1 MKIMMVSAFVLC
13 LGTLFAFAGDS
24 QELVEKTCS
33 SCHDLGRVRA
43 AYEVKDQAAWSAT
56 VARMLAK
63 GNAPAVTHE
72 EHGLIVDWLAEQ
84 KNSQKRFRLGNF

>member
-1 MKIMMVSAFVLC
+1 MRTMKIMMVGTLVFC
-13 LGTLFAFAGDS
+13 LGTLFAFATDP
-24 QELVEKTCS
+24 QELVESTCS

-43 AYEVKDQAAWSAT
+43 AYGIKDQAAWSAT

-63 GNAPAVTHE
+63 GNAPSVTHE

-84 KNSQKRFRLGNF
+84 KK

>member
-1 MKIMMVSAFVLC
+1 MRTMKIMLAGAFVLC
-13 LGTLFAFAGDS
+13 LGTLFAFASDP

-43 AYEVKDQAAWSAT
+43 AYGVKDQAAWSAT

-72 EHGLIVDWLAEQ
+72 EHGLIVDWLS
-84 KNSQKRFRLGNF
+84 SQKK

>member
-1 MKIMMVSAFVLC
+1 MKTIRVMLLGAALVC
-13 LGTLFAFAGDS
+13 LGSLFALAGDT

-33 SCHDLGRVRA
+33 KCHDMGRVRA
-43 AYEVKDQAAWSAT
+43 AFGVKDQAAWSAT

-84 KNSQKRFRLGNF
+84 KK

>member
-1 MKIMMVSAFVLC
+1 MNTIRIMVVSAFILC
-13 LGTLFAFAGDS
+13 VGSLFAVAGDG

-33 SCHDLGRVRA
+33 KCHDLGRVRA
-43 AYEVKDQAAWSAT
+43 AYGVKDQAAWSAT

-72 EHGLIVDWLAEQ
+72 EHGLIVDWLSAQ
-84 KNSQKRFRLGNF
+84 KK

>member
-1 MKIMMVSAFVLC
+1 MRMMKIMMVSAVVLC
-13 LGTLFAFAGDS
+13 LGTFFAFAS
-24 QELVEKTCS
+24 EPQELVEKTCS

-43 AYEVKDQAAWSAT
+43 AYGVKDQAAWSAT

-72 EHGLIVDWLAEQ
+72 QHGLIVDWLAEQ
-84 KNSQKRFRLGNF
+84 KK

>member
-1 MKIMMVSAFVLC
+1 MRTMKVMMVSALVLC

-24 QELVEKTCS
+24 QELVEKTCT
-33 SCHDLGRVRA
+33 SCHDLSRVRA
-43 AYEVKDQAAWSAT
+43 AYGVKDQAAWSAT

-72 EHGLIVDWLAEQ
+72 EHGLIVDWLSAQE
-84 KNSQKRFRLGNF
+84 K

>member
-1 MKIMMVSAFVLC
+1 MMRTMKIMLAGAFVLC
-13 LGTLFAFAGDS
+13 LGTLFAFASDP

-43 AYEVKDQAAWSAT
+43 AYGVKDQAAWSAT

-72 EHGLIVDWLAEQ
+72 EHGLIVDWLSAQ
-84 KNSQKRFRLGNF
+84 KK

>member
-1 MKIMMVSAFVLC
+1 MMRTMKIMLAGAFVLC
-13 LGTLFAFAGDS
+13 LGTLFAFASDP

-43 AYEVKDQAAWSAT
+43 AYGVKDQAAWSAT

-63 GNAPAVTHE
+63 SNAPAVTHE
-72 EHGLIVDWLAEQ
+72 EHGLIVDWLS
-84 KNSQKRFRLGNF
+84 SQKK